1 MSFLGHI
8 SVCETHGIRRF
19 LYPVS
24 LEIPSSLLHSA
35 EGAGLI
41 MADGRPIPLQVTPS
55 ATNPGLYCRLDF
67 AVSLS
72 PMEKLELKLLAGGEA
87 PLSAPSFTPEA
98 EGLGQVDRRGTRS
111 EAEGLGQVDGRG
123 TRSEAEGPGQV
134 GGRGTRP
141 GADDPL
147 QTEEK
152 KRFRSTQRRFSVEFD
167 RCGTL
172 HEVVYDSFPHLR
184 APAAFNLNGRPAA
197 LEGAAAFAAGCPLS
211 ARVMAVGQYPDGCG
225 AIAHLETTAYKSWVM
240 LTHVLSRTQPED
252 ELVFNLPLAVSSS
265 AVTCD
270 FGVGGGIY
278 GSLQSET
285 CPEMVWNSEFLHSG
299 GVRWSITSSGRTD
312 YVGEVKTAEEYLRQ
326 QWFHQVDGRKA
337 LAVAV
342 TQIPGCCRE
351 MKVTLRANGDV
362 AVAFRIGEAAEVS
375 TAFGLCC
382 HFLNNIPAISAAT
395 NPQSIL
401 LPPVV
406 TKDF

>member
-24 LEIPSSLLHSA
+24 LEIPASLLHSA
-35 EGAGLI
+35 DGPGLI
-41 MADGRPIPLQVTPS
+41 MTDGRPIPLQVTPS

-72 PMEKLELKLLAGGEA
+72 PLEKLELKLLTGDEAQQPSPPLPSAAG
-87 PLSAPSFTPEA
+87 LSAPSFTPEA
-98 EGLGQVDRRGTRS
+98 EGLGQVNR
-111 EAEGLGQVDGRG
+111 
-123 TRSEAEGPGQV
+123 
-134 GGRGTRP
+134 RGTRP
-141 GADDPL
+141 GGAVADDPL
-147 QTEEK
+147 QIKEE
-152 KRFRSTQRRFSVEFD
+152 KRFRSSQRRFSVEFD

-172 HEVVYDSFPHLR
+172 HEVVYDSVPHLR
-184 APAAFNLNGRPAA
+184 APSAFNLNGRLAA
-197 LEGAAAFAAGCPLS
+197 LEGTSAFAVGFPLS
-211 ARVMAVGQYPDGCG
+211 ARVTAVGEYPDGCG
-225 AIAHLETTAYKSWVM
+225 AVTQLETTAYKSWVM

-252 ELVFNLPLAVSSS
+252 ELVFNLPMSVSSS
-265 AVTCD
+265 VVTCD
-270 FGVGGGIY
+270 FGVGGAIY
-278 GSLQSET
+278 GSLQSEA
-285 CPEMVWNSEFLHSG
+285 CPEMVWNSEFVRSG

-312 YVGEVKTAEEYLRQ
+312 YLGETQTVEEHLRQ

-342 TQIPGCCRE
+342 TQIPRCCRE

-382 HFLNNIPAISAAT
+382 HFLNNIPPIAAAT

>member
-1 MSFLGHI
+1 MSFPGHI

-87 PLSAPSFTPEA
+87 PSPARNFTPEA
-98 EGLGQVDRRGTRS
+98 EGLG
-111 EAEGLGQVDGRG
+111 
-123 TRSEAEGPGQV
+123 
-134 GGRGTRP
+134 TRP
-141 GADDPL
+141 AADDPL

-265 AVTCD
+265 VVTCD

-285 CPEMVWNSEFLHSG
+285 CPETVWNSEFLHSG

>member
-24 LEIPSSLLHSA
+24 LEIPASLLHPVDR
-35 EGAGLI
+35 AGLI
-41 MADGRPIPLQVTPS
+41 MADGRPIPLQVTPGD
-55 ATNPGLYCRLDF
+55 TNPGLYCRLDF

-72 PMEKLELKLLAGGEA
+72 PLEKLELKLLTGEQA
-87 PLSAPSFTPEA
+87 PQPSAS
-98 EGLGQVDRRGTRS
+98 GVM
-111 EAEGLGQVDGRG
+111 
-123 TRSEAEGPGQV
+123 PGV
-134 GGRGTRP
+134 
-141 GADDPL
+141 DDPL
-147 QTEEK
+147 QIEEK

-172 HEVVYDSFPHLR
+172 HEVLYDSVPHLR
-184 APAAFNLNGRPAA
+184 TPASFSLNGRPAA
-197 LEGAAAFAAGCPLS
+197 LEGAAAFAAGFPLS
-211 ARVMAVGQYPDGCG
+211 ARVTAVGEYPDGCG
-225 AIAHLETTAYKSWVM
+225 AVTHLETTAYKSWVM
-240 LTHVLSRTQPED
+240 LTHFLSRAKPGD
-252 ELVFNLPLAVSSS
+252 ELVFNLPTAVSSS
-265 AVTCD
+265 VVTCD
-270 FGVGGGIY
+270 FGVGGAIY

-285 CPEMVWNSEFLHSG
+285 CPEIVWNSEFLRSG

-312 YVGEVKTAEEYLRQ
+312 YLGETQTVEEHLRQ

-342 TQIPGCCRE
+342 TQIPRCCRE

-382 HFLNNIPAISAAT
+382 HFLNNIPPIAAAT

-406 TKDF
+406 TRDF